1 MHSKTVG
8 KDEVL
13 KATAEA
19 NHRRVPDLQSCGV
32 LPVSWN
38 GWGEVH
44 SADSVVLC
52 LEGSAAPEGSPQK
65 NSGAALIA
73 EYRSRGPRFVESLR
87 GSFAMAL
94 WDARAQKLFLATD
107 HFGTRRVYYWN
118 RANRIAFAPR
128 IKNLLE
134 TSEIEQAID
143 PNSVYFYLNHSFI
156 SAPFTIFK
164 DVRRMEPGHL
174 LEWSR
179 GQLVLCKYWDMEY
192 PENQALSE
200 EQAAS
205 SIRDSLRES
214 VHFAARRCR
223 GGRLD
228 WRFSERR
235 HG

>member
-128 IKNLLE
+128 IKNLL
-134 TSEIEQAID
+134 D
-143 PNSVYFYLNHSFI
+143 KKLHSI
-156 SAPFTIFK
+156 RIRKIIHGSNEDEPRALII
-164 DVRRMEPGHL
+164 VRPMAARLTEAHL
-174 LEWSR
+174 L
-179 GQLVLCKYWDMEY
+179 
-192 PENQALSE
+192 
-200 EQAAS
+200 
-205 SIRDSLRES
+205 
-214 VHFAARRCR
+214 
-223 GGRLD
+223 D
-228 WRFSERR
+228 WKPPQIQINPVW
-235 HG
+235 